1 MVVIGGEIKKGMS
14 RGMPW
19 PQTGATHCHEQLG
32 LPDKGCAIKGLEFM
46 LGLGHRTCGR
56 CVCQVPY
63 CG

>member
-1 MVVIGGEIKKGMS
+1 MIKKGVS
-14 RGMPW
+14 TGMPW

-46 LGLGHRTCGR
+46 LGMGHRTCGR
-56 CVCQVPY
+56 CVCQVPC